1 MRFMSNGISFGM
13 PLSASSCMTF
23 ALTRSRCARDLNTMK
38 ANTTVS
44 PAFSFIM
51 RVNGEVI
58 RQESRGEGAIE
69 PLAFPTELA
78 FEDLP
83 EGDAVEVDDALEKIT
98 ALKPDLLFL
107 DIQMPG
113 ADGFS
118 LLERLEPPLPM
129 VIFTTAYDEFA
140 VKAFDFNALDYLLKP
155 VDPSRLGAA
164 LEKLRRLR
172 KSTESDTAVP
182 PSHRLAL
189 EDKVFVREGE
199 RCWFVPVKNIRL
211 LESEGNYTRLH
222 FDDQKPQLFRSLTAM
237 EDRLDPRHFFRA
249 NRKQVINLTWVEGI
263 EPWFSGGLLVKLK
276 GGPKVEL
283 SRRQAQDFR
292 ERMSL

>member
-1 MRFMSNGISFGM
+1 
-13 PLSASSCMTF
+13 
-23 ALTRSRCARDLNTMK
+23 MK
-38 ANTTVS
+38 ALLIDDERLARNELRRLLAVH
-44 PAFSFIM
+44 PDVEI
-51 RVNGEVI
+51 VGE
-58 RQESRGEGAIE
+58 
-69 PLAFPTELA
+69 
-78 FEDLP
+78 
-83 EGDAVEVDDALEKIT
+83 AVDVEDALKKI
-98 ALKPDLLFL
+98 AELKPALIFL
-107 DIQMPG
+107 DVQMPG

-118 LLERLEPPLPM
+118 LLEQLELPLPA

-140 VKAFDFNALDYLLKP
+140 VKAFEFNALDYLLKP
-155 VDPSRLGAA
+155 VDPNRLVAA
-164 LEKLRRLR
+164 LERLR
-172 KSTESDTAVP
+172 HRETAAPAEGGVAP
-182 PSHRLAL
+182 TSRLTL
-189 EDKVFVREGE
+189 EDKVFVREGD
-199 RCWFVPVKNIRL
+199 RCWFVPVKSIRL

-237 EDRLDPRHFFRA
+237 EERLDPRNFFRA

>member
-1 MRFMSNGISFGM
+1 
-13 PLSASSCMTF
+13 
-23 ALTRSRCARDLNTMK
+23 MK
-38 ANTTVS
+38 ALIVDDERLARNELRRLLAVH
-44 PAFSFIM
+44 PDIE
-51 RVNGEVI
+51 VVGE
-58 RQESRGEGAIE
+58 
-69 PLAFPTELA
+69 
-78 FEDLP
+78 
-83 EGDAVEVDDALEKIT
+83 AVDVEDALEKVT
-98 ALKPDLLFL
+98 ALKPGLIFL
-107 DIQMPG
+107 DVQMPG

-118 LLERLEPPLPM
+118 LLERMEPPLPA

-140 VKAFDFNALDYLLKP
+140 VKAFEFNALDYLLKP
-155 VDPSRLGAA
+155 VDPNRLVAA
-164 LEKLRRLR
+164 LEKLRTR
-172 KSTESDTAVP
+172 EVAAAAEGGAGP
-182 PSHRLAL
+182 APRLAL
-189 EDKVFVREGE
+189 EDKVFVREGD

-237 EDRLDPRHFFRA
+237 EERLDPRNFFRA